1 MFVCC
6 CRNPQECPRLVC
18 TCEAAMLIAGQPGS
32 VHKLSA
38 CKLHM
43 LCLKLFNHARLPP
56 HTASG
61 QVDKSCR
68 FFSAACLYFLDRLSS
83 RSNRALTGTLQPP
96 EGPVLFRRLMGTPC
110 PPPTLNV
117 QAENPGMLS
126 HRMLMSVPVLTKP
139 CHHAFDADLHKLS
152 CQAKHFA
159 TKLRKC

>member
-1 MFVCC
+1 MEFPRFVVSTLFVFVSLDSAVSANHCLEGGC
-6 CRNPQECPRLVC
+6 HNVLLGKQASIAFSMSGQLRDVCMLLSQATRICPRLVC

-43 LCLKLFNHARLPP
+43 LCLKLFNHARLPL

-83 RSNRALTGTLQPP
+83 RSNGALTGTLQP
-96 EGPVLFRRLMGTPC
+96 
-110 PPPTLNV
+110 
-117 QAENPGMLS
+117 
-126 HRMLMSVPVLTKP
+126 
-139 CHHAFDADLHKLS
+139 
-152 CQAKHFA
+152 
-159 TKLRKC
+159 RKALLCSGA